1 MAFVYENGSAYL
13 CVPFLRDALKE
24 QQITTIKV
32 DSVSYKTRIPSQA
45 SYEKTW
51 YVVDARDQVLGRLAS
66 RVAYL
71 IRGKHKTTYAPNM
84 DCGDHVIVINAD
96 KVRMTGRKWTKR
108 VIFTHSGYPGSQRE
122 LTPAYI
128 HSKRPER
135 LVEHAVRGMLPKNR
149 LGRQLFRSLHVYAGP
164 EHPHAAQQPQVINI

>member
-1 MAFVYENGSAYL
+1 
-13 CVPFLRDALKE
+13 
-24 QQITTIKV
+24 V
-32 DSVSYKTRIPSQA
+32 DSVSYKTIIPAQA
-45 SYEKTW
+45 SYQKNW
-51 YVVDARDQVLGRLAS
+51 YVVDARNQVLGRLAS
-66 RVAYL
+66 QVARL

-96 KVRMTGRKWTKR
+96 KVRMTGKKWTRR

-164 EHPHAAQQPQVINI
+164 EHPHAAQQPQVINL